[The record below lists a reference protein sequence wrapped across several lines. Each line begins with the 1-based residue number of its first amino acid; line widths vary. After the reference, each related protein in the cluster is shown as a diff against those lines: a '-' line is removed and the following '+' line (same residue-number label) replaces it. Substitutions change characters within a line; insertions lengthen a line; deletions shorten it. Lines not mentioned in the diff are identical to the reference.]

1 MIRRNPTLIPMTDM
15 DVQDVRDMV
24 AKQKAGLQSHQQ
36 LMVKMKRLA
45 DNPSMSKED
54 MEMFEQMK
62 EAMARSE
69 KAKRLG
75 LEPGQFPTSHSF
87 GDMFNGNRII
97 EILITL
103 QISIL
108 YRSRRKN
115 RVRQNADTTEQ

>member
-1 MIRRNPTLIPMTDM
+1 
-15 DVQDVRDMV
+15 MV

-62 EAMARSE
+62 EALARSE

-75 LEPGQFPTSHSF
+75 LEPGQFPSSLT
-87 GDMFNGNRII
+87 
-97 EILITL
+97 ILVTG
-103 QISIL
+103 SM
-108 YRSRRKN
+108 R
-115 RVRQNADTTEQ
+115 TESSKS